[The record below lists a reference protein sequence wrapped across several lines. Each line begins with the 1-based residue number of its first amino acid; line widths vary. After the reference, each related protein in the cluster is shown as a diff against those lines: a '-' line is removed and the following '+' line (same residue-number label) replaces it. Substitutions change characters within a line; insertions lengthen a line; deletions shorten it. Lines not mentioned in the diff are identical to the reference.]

1 MEILDERAEAFLI
14 GPEDVLGFDSCG
26 DIANHDEGAG
36 ASIEFG
42 DDSGQLT
49 GADVARF
56 SSETEFLSAE
66 FVLFLELSEK
76 LRAFGGIRPEIH
88 LGRSFAESFF
98 AGVSNETS
106 ETLVDVEVGSVGKNV
121 NAERVG
127 APAKSGSEDVFGTA
141 QGEFGGME
149 FPGDALLFAVGKDE
163 AEGGAKERSGD
174 RYPGDEELFFGDAA
188 SHQNDEGECR

>member
-1 MEILDERAEAFLI
+1 MEILDERAEAFFI
-14 GPEDVLGFDSCG
+14 GTEDVLGFDSCG
-26 DIANHDEGAG
+26 DIANHDKGAG

-42 DDSGQLT
+42 DDSGHLT
-49 GADVARF
+49 SADVSRF
-56 SSETEFLSAE
+56 GTKTEFLSAE

-76 LRAFGGIRPEIH
+76 LRALGGIRPEIH

-98 AGVSNETS
+98 AGVPGETS
-106 ETLVDVEVGSVGKNV
+106 ETLVDVEVRSVGENV

-149 FPGDALLFAVGKDE
+149 FPGDALLFAVGED
-163 AEGGAKERSGD
+163 
-174 RYPGDEELFFGDAA
+174 
-188 SHQNDEGECR
+188 